1 MSNLFNKIG
10 RHLIPASLIS
20 LIPFVAFASGNLQ
33 ANDFVGMSF
42 WIISI
47 GMVAA
52 TVFFFMESM
61 KVDAKWRTSLV
72 VAGLVT
78 MIAAVHYFYMRTVW
92 VETYVPGEGGLT
104 PTVYRYIDWILTV
117 PLQIVEFY
125 LILAAVGAVAGRV
138 FWNLLFASLIMLL
151 AGYCGEVG
159 YVNVWLAFIVGMF
172 GWGYIL
178 WAIFAGDAQ
187 ENLSSAPEGVQSA
200 FKTMRLIVLIGW
212 AIYPLGYVLGYA
224 GGQVEA
230 ASLNAIYNVAD
241 FVNKIAFGLMIW
253 SAATSSKAEP
263 EPKPEPEVKVKAKA
277 KTKAK

>member
-1 MSNLFNKIG
+1 MNNVITKLTKY
-10 RHLIPASLIS
+10 LIPAGLVALLPIA
-20 LIPFVAFASGNLQ
+20 AFASANLQ
-33 ANDFVGMSF
+33 TGDFVGMSF

-61 KVDAKWRTSLV
+61 KVEAHWRTSLV

-78 MIAAVHYFYMRTVW
+78 MIAAVHYFYMRDVW
-92 VETYVPGEGGLT
+92 VATGET

-138 FWNLLFASLIMLL
+138 FWNLLIASLVMLI
-151 AGYCGEVG
+151 AGYIGEAYYTAG
-159 YVNVWLAFIVGMF
+159 TSGIWICFIVGMA
-172 GWGYIL
+172 GWIYIL
-178 WAIFAGDAQ
+178 YAIFAGDAQ

-200 FKTMRLIVLIGW
+200 FKTMRLIVLVGW
-212 AIYPLGYVLGYA
+212 AIYPLGYILGYA
-224 GGQVEA
+224 GNSIDPA
-230 ASLNAIYNVAD
+230 TLNGIYNIAD

-253 SAATSSKAEP
+253 AAATSSS
-263 EPKPEPEVKVKAKA
+263 A
-277 KTKAK
+277 KTA

>member
-1 MSNLFNKIG
+1 MNNVITKLAKY
-10 RHLIPASLIS
+10 LIPAGLIT
-20 LIPFVAFASGNLQ
+20 LLPFAAFASGNLE

-61 KVDAKWRTSLV
+61 KVEAHWRTSLV

-78 MIAAVHYFYMRTVW
+78 MIAAVHYFYMRGVW
-92 VETYVPGEGGLT
+92 IETETT

-138 FWNLLFASLIMLL
+138 FWNLLIASLVMLI
-151 AGYCGEVG
+151 AGYVGEVG
-159 YVNVWLAFIVGMF
+159 YVNVWLAFIVGML
-172 GWGYIL
+172 GWVYIL
-178 WAIFAGDAQ
+178 YAIFAGDAQ

-200 FKTMRLIVLIGW
+200 FKTMRLIVLVGW

-224 GGQVEA
+224 GNQVDA

-253 SAATSSKAEP
+253 AAATSSSS
-263 EPKPEPEVKVKAKA
+263 
-277 KTKAK
+277 KTA

>member
-1 MSNLFNKIG
+1 MINVISKLAKY
-10 RHLIPASLIS
+10 LIPAGIVSLIH
-20 LIPFVAFASGNLQ
+20 FAAFASGNLE

-78 MIAAVHYFYMRTVW
+78 MIAAVHYFYMRAVW
-92 VETYVPGEGGLT
+92 IETADT

-138 FWNLLFASLIMLL
+138 FWNLLVASLVMLI
-151 AGYCGEVG
+151 AGYVGEVG
-159 YVNVWLAFIVGMF
+159 YVNVWLAFIVGML
-172 GWGYIL
+172 GWIYIL
-178 WAIFAGDAQ
+178 YAIFAGDAQ

-200 FKTMRLIVLIGW
+200 FRTMRLIVLVGW
-212 AIYPLGYVLGYA
+212 AIYPLGYVFGYA
-224 GGQVEA
+224 GNQVDA
-230 ASLNAIYNVAD
+230 ASLNAIYNIAD

-253 SAATSSKAEP
+253 AAATSSSE
-263 EPKPEPEVKVKAKA
+263 
-277 KTKAK
+277 KTA

>member
-1 MSNLFNKIG
+1 MNY
-10 RHLIPASLIS
+10 LIYQLCRYLVPASFIS
-20 LIPFVAFASGNLQ
+20 LMPILAFASDLK

-52 TVFFFMESM
+52 TVFFFMESL

-78 MIAAVHYFYMRTVW
+78 MIAAVHYFYMRAVW
-92 VETYVPGEGGLT
+92 VETGDT

-138 FWNLLFASLIMLL
+138 FWNLLIASLVMLI

-159 YVNVWLAFIVGMF
+159 YVNVWLAFLIGML

-178 WAIFAGDAQ
+178 WAIFLGDAQ

-224 GGQVEA
+224 GQQVDA
-230 ASLNAIYNVAD
+230 ASLNGIYNIAD

-253 SAATSSKAEP
+253 SAATSSE
-263 EPKPEPEVKVKAKA
+263 A
-277 KTKAK
+277 KTK

>member
-1 MSNLFNKIG
+1 MINVISKLAKY
-10 RHLIPASLIS
+10 LIPASIVS
-20 LIPFVAFASGNLQ
+20 LIPFAAFASGNLE

-78 MIAAVHYFYMRTVW
+78 MIAAVHYFYMRAVW
-92 VETYVPGEGGLT
+92 IETADT

-138 FWNLLFASLIMLL
+138 FWNLLVASLVMLI
-151 AGYCGEVG
+151 AGYVGEVG
-159 YVNVWLAFIVGMF
+159 YVNVWLAFIVGML
-172 GWGYIL
+172 GWIYIL
-178 WAIFAGDAQ
+178 YAIFAGDAQ

-200 FKTMRLIVLIGW
+200 FRTMRLIVLVGW
-212 AIYPLGYVLGYA
+212 AIYPLGYVFGYA
-224 GGQVEA
+224 GNQVDA
-230 ASLNAIYNVAD
+230 ASLNAIYNIAD

-253 SAATSSKAEP
+253 AAATSSSE
-263 EPKPEPEVKVKAKA
+263 
-277 KTKAK
+277 KTA

>member
-1 MSNLFNKIG
+1 MNNVITKLAKF
-10 RHLIPASLIS
+10 LIPAGLIT
-20 LIPFVAFASGNLQ
+20 LLPFAAFASGNLQ

-42 WIISI
+42 WVISI

-61 KVDAKWRTSLV
+61 RVEAHWRTSLV

-78 MIAAVHYFYMRTVW
+78 MIAAVHYFYMRGVW
-92 VETYVPGEGGLT
+92 IETQST

-138 FWNLLFASLIMLL
+138 FWNLLIASLVMLI
-151 AGYCGEVG
+151 AGYVGEVG
-159 YVNVWLAFIVGMF
+159 YVNVWLAFIVGML
-172 GWGYIL
+172 GWVYIL

-200 FKTMRLIVLIGW
+200 FRTMRLIVLVGW

-224 GGQVEA
+224 GNQVDA

-253 SAATSSKAEP
+253 AAATSSSS
-263 EPKPEPEVKVKAKA
+263 
-277 KTKAK
+277 KTA

>member
-1 MSNLFNKIG
+1 MINVISKLAKF
-10 RHLIPASLIS
+10 LIPTGIIT
-20 LIPFVAFASGNLQ
+20 LIPFAAFASGNLE

-78 MIAAVHYFYMRTVW
+78 MIAAVHYFYMRAVW
-92 VETYVPGEGGLT
+92 IETADT
-104 PTVYRYIDWILTV
+104 PTVYRYIDWTLTV

-138 FWNLLFASLIMLL
+138 FWNLLVASLVMLI
-151 AGYCGEVG
+151 AGYVGEVG
-159 YVNVWLAFIVGMF
+159 YVNVWLAFIVGML
-172 GWGYIL
+172 GWIYIL
-178 WAIFAGDAQ
+178 YAIFAGDAQ

-200 FKTMRLIVLIGW
+200 FRTMRLIVLVGW
-212 AIYPLGYVLGYA
+212 AIYPLGYVFGYA
-224 GGQVEA
+224 GNQVDA
-230 ASLNAIYNVAD
+230 ASLNAIYNIAD

-253 SAATSSKAEP
+253 AAATSSSE
-263 EPKPEPEVKVKAKA
+263 
-277 KTKAK
+277 KTA

>member
-1 MSNLFNKIG
+1 MINVMSKLAKY
-10 RHLIPASLIS
+10 LIPASIVS
-20 LIPFVAFASGNLQ
+20 LIPFAAFASGNLE

-78 MIAAVHYFYMRTVW
+78 MIAAVHYFYMRAVW
-92 VETYVPGEGGLT
+92 IETADT

-138 FWNLLFASLIMLL
+138 FWNLLVASLVMLI
-151 AGYCGEVG
+151 AGYVGEVG
-159 YVNVWLAFIVGMF
+159 YVNVWLAFIVGML
-172 GWGYIL
+172 GWIYIL
-178 WAIFAGDAQ
+178 YAIFAGDAQ

-200 FKTMRLIVLIGW
+200 FRTMRLIVLVGW
-212 AIYPLGYVLGYA
+212 AIYPLGYVFGYA
-224 GGQVEA
+224 GNQVDA
-230 ASLNAIYNVAD
+230 ASLNAIYNIAD

-253 SAATSSKAEP
+253 AAATSSSE
-263 EPKPEPEVKVKAKA
+263 
-277 KTKAK
+277 KTA

>member
-1 MSNLFNKIG
+1 MINVISKLAKY
-10 RHLIPASLIS
+10 LIPAGIVS
-20 LIPFVAFASGNLQ
+20 LIPFAAFASGNLE

-78 MIAAVHYFYMRTVW
+78 MIAAVHYFYMRAVW
-92 VETYVPGEGGLT
+92 IETADT

-138 FWNLLFASLIMLL
+138 FWNLLVASLVMLIFGFMGE
-151 AGYCGEVG
+151 AGLGDPMLMFIIGMAGWIYIIYEV
-159 YVNVWLAFIVGMF
+159 
-172 GWGYIL
+172 
-178 WAIFAGDAQ
+178 FAGEASK
-187 ENLSSAPEGVQSA
+187 LSVSSANQGAQFA
-200 FKTMRLIVLIGW
+200 FNSLRLILTVGW
-212 AIYPLGYVLGYA
+212 AIYPIGYYLGMES
-224 GGQVEA
+224 GGSDTANIV
-230 ASLNAIYNVAD
+230 YNLAD
-241 FVNKIAFGLMIW
+241 LVNKAAFGLVIW
-253 SAATSSKAEP
+253 AG
-263 EPKPEPEVKVKAKA
+263 AKMDSQDS
-277 KTKAK
+277 

>member
-1 MSNLFNKIG
+1 MINVISKLAKFI
-10 RHLIPASLIS
+10 IPASFVS
-20 LIPFVAFASGNLQ
+20 LIPFAAFASGNLE

-78 MIAAVHYFYMRTVW
+78 MIAAVHYFYMRAVW
-92 VETYVPGEGGLT
+92 IETADT

-138 FWNLLFASLIMLL
+138 FWNLLVASLVMLI
-151 AGYCGEVG
+151 AGYVGEVG
-159 YVNVWLAFIVGMF
+159 YVNVWLAFIVGML
-172 GWGYIL
+172 GWIYIL
-178 WAIFAGDAQ
+178 YAIFAGDAQ

-200 FKTMRLIVLIGW
+200 FRTMRLIVLVGW
-212 AIYPLGYVLGYA
+212 AIYPLGYVFGYA
-224 GGQVEA
+224 GNQVDA
-230 ASLNAIYNVAD
+230 ASLNAIYNIAD

-253 SAATSSKAEP
+253 AAATSSSE
-263 EPKPEPEVKVKAKA
+263 
-277 KTKAK
+277 KTA

>member
-1 MSNLFNKIG
+1 MNNVITKLAKF
-10 RHLIPASLIS
+10 LIPAGLIA
-20 LIPFVAFASGNLQ
+20 LLPFAAFASGNLQ

-42 WIISI
+42 WVISI

-61 KVDAKWRTSLV
+61 RVEAHWRTSLV

-78 MIAAVHYFYMRTVW
+78 MIAAVHYFYMRGVW
-92 VETYVPGEGGLT
+92 IETQST

-138 FWNLLFASLIMLL
+138 FWNLLIASLVMLI
-151 AGYCGEVG
+151 AGYVGEVG
-159 YVNVWLAFIVGMF
+159 YVNVWLAFIVGML
-172 GWGYIL
+172 GWVYIL

-200 FKTMRLIVLIGW
+200 FRTMRLIVLVGW

-224 GGQVEA
+224 GNQVDA

-253 SAATSSKAEP
+253 AAATSSSS
-263 EPKPEPEVKVKAKA
+263 
-277 KTKAK
+277 KTA

>member
-1 MSNLFNKIG
+1 MINVISKLAKY
-10 RHLIPASLIS
+10 LIPAGIVS
-20 LIPFVAFASGNLQ
+20 LIPFVAFASGNLE

-78 MIAAVHYFYMRTVW
+78 MIAAVHYFYMRAVW
-92 VETYVPGEGGLT
+92 IETADT

-138 FWNLLFASLIMLL
+138 FWNLLVASLVMLI
-151 AGYCGEVG
+151 AGYVGEVG
-159 YVNVWLAFIVGMF
+159 YVNVWLAFIVGML
-172 GWGYIL
+172 GWIYIL
-178 WAIFAGDAQ
+178 YAIFAGDAQ

-200 FKTMRLIVLIGW
+200 FRTMRLIVLVGW
-212 AIYPLGYVLGYA
+212 AIYPLGYVFGYA
-224 GGQVEA
+224 GNQVDA
-230 ASLNAIYNVAD
+230 ASLNAIYNIAD

-253 SAATSSKAEP
+253 AAATSSSE
-263 EPKPEPEVKVKAKA
+263 
-277 KTKAK
+277 KTA

>member
-1 MSNLFNKIG
+1 MINVISKLAKF
-10 RHLIPASLIS
+10 LIPASIVS
-20 LIPFVAFASGNLQ
+20 LIPFAAFASGNLE

-78 MIAAVHYFYMRTVW
+78 MIAAVHYFYMRGVW
-92 VETYVPGEGGLT
+92 IETEST

-138 FWNLLFASLIMLL
+138 FWNLLVASLVMLI
-151 AGYCGEVG
+151 AGYVGEVG
-159 YVNVWLAFIVGMF
+159 YVNVWH
-172 GWGYIL
+172 
-178 WAIFAGDAQ
+178 
-187 ENLSSAPEGVQSA
+187 
-200 FKTMRLIVLIGW
+200 
-212 AIYPLGYVLGYA
+212 
-224 GGQVEA
+224 
-230 ASLNAIYNVAD
+230 
-241 FVNKIAFGLMIW
+241 
-253 SAATSSKAEP
+253 
-263 EPKPEPEVKVKAKA
+263 
-277 KTKAK
+277 